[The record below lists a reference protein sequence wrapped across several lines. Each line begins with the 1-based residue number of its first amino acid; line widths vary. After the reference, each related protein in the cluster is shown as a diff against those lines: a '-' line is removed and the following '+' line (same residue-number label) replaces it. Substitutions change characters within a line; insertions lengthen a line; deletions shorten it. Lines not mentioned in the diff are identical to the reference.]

1 MAFTVV
7 GLGAAGAIEQ
17 VDPHLVGHGVSPL
30 WPVKGDDEQL
40 TVHFGAYV
48 LVIHMESAPLLCEY
62 SRRRQ
67 KASGSTR
74 ARVPIVITICAAYVN
89 WRLASFAN
97 APSMAMSSL

>member
-1 MAFTVV
+1 MSGEDDGLHRIV

-48 LVIHMESAPLLCEY
+48 LVIHVESAPLLCELY
-62 SRRRQ
+62 R
-67 KASGSTR
+67 STR
-74 ARVPIVITICAAYVN
+74 PRVPIVITICAAYVN
-89 WRLASFAN
+89 WRLASFAK
-97 APSMAMSSL
+97 APSMVMSSL